1 MGKRNVEKYECL
13 NGKKAKLTEG
23 ITLQSLVE
31 NDVTSETTLAGSNGN
46 ISIQHDF
53 FNIHYFILIIFI

>member
-1 MGKRNVEKYECL
+1 MGKRNVEKSESF
-13 NGKKAKLTEG
+13 NGKKVKLIEG

-31 NDVTSETTLAGSNGN
+31 NDVTSETTLPGSNGN

-53 FNIHYFILIIFI
+53 FQYP